1 MEKKI
6 RSKEKSQEVADKITP
21 IFDLIVELTDED
33 IDYLKETAKMIEE
46 ENSKL
51 SAVAGVMVDYD
62 KAEAKEKAG
71 ELGISR
77 IQGLFKVLILIWSA
91 IKGLEGVRQKLLKA
105 QIAQK
110 SIDQMFN
117 L

>member
-77 IQGLFKVLILIWSA
+77 IQGLILIWSA